1 MEKEKKQIKISLK
14 VAILLIAFFIAFLL
28 LFTFYLIKNKT
39 LNTKY
44 NFEILKPNEYKKT
57 TINGNTFYEKNN
69 DSSWNG
75 EFHVEHFS
83 NYDKSKK
90 SVNNTM
96 KIVSYR
102 GYLKTIFS
110 LNSASSSEIKPYY
123 TDKKCNYIILIAS
136 SGNQICNLDLKGCYK
151 ENNKVLIYGNETI
164 QGNIAGGSGYF
175 VAIPTNMSIFTKILY
190 RECNTQ
196 KYTNNSSGSRI
207 SIDKPIIYLYPPTE
221 TEVSVKLLKD
231 RNLTC
236 SYPKYDKEWKVL
248 AKPNGSL
255 KDLSNNRNLY
265 SLYYESKSDINFKV
279 ENDGFVVKS
288 EDSSKFLEEKLA
300 LLGLTEIEAEEF
312 IVYWLPKLESNKYNY
327 IRFATQ
333 EEINKNMPLEINP
346 SPDNTIRILMTFKG
360 LDEPIKVTDQK
371 LTTPNRTGFV
381 AVEWGGTEIK

>member
-1 MEKEKKQIKISLK
+1 MEEKKEIKLSLK
-14 VAILLIAFFIAFLL
+14 LTILLTIVLILFLST
-28 LFTFYLIKNKT
+28 FTFIVLKAKSTNLKYTFET
-39 LNTKY
+39 LNPNDYTK
-44 NFEILKPNEYKKT
+44 I
-57 TINGNTFYEKNN
+57 TIGANTYYEKNN
-69 DSSWNG
+69 DSTWEGNY
-75 EFHVEHFS
+75 HTEHFS
-83 NYDKSKK
+83 NSRISKK
-90 SVNNTM
+90 NIKNVM
-96 KIVSYR
+96 KIVSYN
-102 GYLKTIFS
+102 GYLKQIST
-110 LNSASSSEIKPYY
+110 LNSITTDKISPYY